1 MRPGAAVEPVA
12 PGQDVELA
20 DHRQAHRLLD
30 GFVLVGAE
38 GLRREGLEAPAPS
51 RLRHRGEGGD
61 DRGECGL
68 VLDGGREVLLGS
80 AASDAVTEGVGT
92 VIGRIVGSEGVEHG
106 RLFLRSSV
114 TQDTGVDAG
123 NSR

>member
-1 MRPGAAVEPVA
+1 MRPGAAVERVA
-12 PGQDVELA
+12 LGQDVELA

-38 GLRREGLEAPAPS
+38 RVAAGGVEAPAPS
-51 RLRHRGEGGD
+51 LLRHRGEGGD

-80 AASDAVTEGVGT
+80 AASDAVTEGVG
-92 VIGRIVGSEGVEHG
+92 RIVSRSVGSEGVEHG